1 MASRSEEDLSCPVC
15 HDIFKDPVILSCSH
29 SFCKACLQEW
39 WTEKYIHEC
48 PVCKRR
54 SLQSYPPSNLALK
67 NLCEAFLLER
77 DQRASA
83 GSELLCS
90 LHSEKLKLF
99 CLDHQQTVCLVC
111 LHSETHS
118 NHRIRPID
126 EAARHHKEELQTS
139 LKPLQ
144 EKLKLF
150 NEVKGNC
157 DQTAEHIKVQ
167 ARHTERQIKEDFKK
181 LHQFLQEEEKARIAA
196 LRKEEE
202 QKSQTMKRKIEGLS
216 REIAALSDTVRA
228 IEKELRAEDV
238 SFLQNYKAT
247 VKRVQRPLL
256 EDPQLVSGALIDEA
270 KHLGNLS
277 FTVWDKMKEMVSYT
291 SVILDPNTA
300 NPGLILSEDLTS
312 VRCGQRQQLPE
323 NPERFDDCY
332 PLFWFQSCFVLGS
345 EGFKSGTHSWDVEV
359 GDSTLWLLGVAAESV
374 QRKRFIKSGLWG
386 IMFCNGQYRAHSPSD
401 VPTFLPV
408 RKKPQRIRLHLDWN
422 RGKLSFSDPDTNTHI
437 HTFTHTF
444 TDRMFP
450 FIGTRDILKILP
462 VKISATVEQHS

>member
-1 MASRSEEDLSCPVC
+1 MSSRSEQDLSCPVC
-15 HDIFKDPVILSCSH
+15 HDIFKDPVGLSCSH
-29 SFCKACLQEW
+29 SFCKACLQSW
-39 WTEKYIHEC
+39 WTVKQKHEC
-48 PVCKRR
+48 PLCKRR
-54 SLQSYPPSNLALK
+54 SSMYEPPINLALK

-99 CLDHQQTVCLVC
+99 CLDHQQTVCVVC
-111 LHSETHS
+111 RDSKTHTD
-118 NHRIRPID
+118 HRIRPID
-126 EAARHHKEELQTS
+126 EAALDHKEELQKS
-139 LKPLQ
+139 LKPLK

-167 ARHTERQIKEDFKK
+167 ARHTERQIKEEFKK
-181 LHQFLQEEEKARIAA
+181 LHQFLQEEEEARIAA
-196 LRKEEE
+196 LREEEE
-202 QKSQTMKRKIEGLS
+202 QKSQTMKEKIEGLS

-228 IEKELRAEDV
+228 IEEELRAEDV

-247 VKRVQRPLL
+247 VERVQRPLL

-291 SVILDPNTA
+291 PVILDPNTA
-300 NPGLILSEDLTS
+300 YPIFILSEDLTS
-312 VRCGQRQQLPE
+312 VRRGERQKLPE
-323 NPERFDDCY
+323 NPERFDYYCT
-332 PLFWFQSCFVLGS
+332 VLGS
-345 EGFKSGTHSWDVEV
+345 EGFNSRTHSWDVEV
-359 GDSTLWLLGVAAESV
+359 GESTVWGLGVAAESV
-374 QRKRFIKSGLWG
+374 QRKRDIESGLWR
-386 IMFCNGQYRAHSPSD
+386 IWFYNGKYGAVSPSD
-401 VPTFLPV
+401 PVTLLPV
-408 RKKPQRIRLHLDWN
+408 KKKLQRIRLHLDWN

-444 TDRMFP
+444 TDRLFP
-450 FIGTRDILKILP
+450 LIYTGDELSLKILP
-462 VKISATVEQHS
+462 VKVSVTVEQHS

>member
-1 MASRSEEDLSCPVC
+1 MSSISEEDFSCSVC
-15 HDIFKDPVILSCSH
+15 HDIFKDPVVLSCSH
-29 SFCKACLQEW
+29 SFCKACLQSW
-39 WTEKYIHEC
+39 WTEKQIHDC
-48 PVCKRR
+48 PICKRR
-54 SLQSYPPSNLALK
+54 SSKDHPPCNLVLK
-67 NLCEAFLLER
+67 NLCEAFLLKR

-99 CLDHQQTVCLVC
+99 CLDHQQTVCVIC
-111 LHSETHS
+111 LHSETHT

-126 EAARHHKEELQTS
+126 EAARHHKEELQES
-139 LKPLQ
+139 LKHLKK
-144 EKLKLF
+144 KLKLF

-167 ARHTERQIKEDFKK
+167 VRHTERQIKEQFKK
-181 LHQFLQEEEKARIAA
+181 LHQFLQEEEEARITA
-196 LRKEEE
+196 LREEEE
-202 QKSQTMKRKIEGLS
+202 QKSQTMKEKIEGLS

-247 VKRVQRPLL
+247 VERVQRPLL

-291 SVILDPNTA
+291 PVILDPNTA
-300 NPGLILSEDLTS
+300 YPALILSEDLTS
-312 VRCGQRQQLPE
+312 VRRGDEQQLPE
-323 NPERFDDCY
+323 NTERLDLY
-332 PLFWFQSCFVLGS
+332 HSVLGS
-345 EGFKSGTHSWDVEV
+345 EGFNSGTHSWDVEV
-359 GDSTLWLLGVAAESV
+359 GDNTVWQLGVAAESV
-374 QRKRFIKSGLWG
+374 QRKGLIWSGLWT
-386 IMFCNGQYRAHSPSD
+386 IELYNVTD
-401 VPTFLPV
+401 LPV
-408 RKKPQRIRLHLDWN
+408 KKKLQRIRLHLDWN

-444 TDRMFP
+444 TDRLFP
-450 FIGTRDILKILP
+450 YFNTRKELPLKILP
-462 VKISATVEQHS
+462 VKISVTVDQLS

>member
-29 SFCKACLQEW
+29 SFCKACLQKW
-39 WTEKYIHEC
+39 WTEKLIHDC
-48 PVCKRR
+48 PLCNRR
-54 SLQSYPPSNLALK
+54 SSKDEPLRNLALK

-99 CLDHQQTVCLVC
+99 CLDHQQPVCVVC
-111 LHSETHS
+111 RDSKTHN
-118 NHRIRPID
+118 NHRFRPID
-126 EAARHHKEELQTS
+126 EAAQDHKEELQKS

-167 ARHTERQIKEDFKK
+167 ARRTERQIKEKFKK
-181 LHQFLQEEEKARIAA
+181 LHQFLEEKEEARIAA
-196 LRKEEE
+196 LREEEE
-202 QKSQTMKRKIEGLS
+202 QKCQTMKEKTEGLS

-228 IEKELRAEDV
+228 VEKELRAEDV

-247 VKRVQRPLL
+247 VERVQRPLL
-256 EDPQLVSGALIDEA
+256 DDPQLVSGALIDEA

-291 SVILDPNTA
+291 PVILDPNTA
-300 NPGLILSEDLTS
+300 HPDLILSEDLTS
-312 VRCGQRQQLPE
+312 VRWGEKQQLPE
-323 NPERFDDCY
+323 NPERFDNY
-332 PLFWFQSCFVLGS
+332 FVVGS
-345 EGFKSGTHSWDVEV
+345 EGFNSGTNSWDIEV
-359 GDSTLWLLGVAAESV
+359 GDNTFWIMGVATESV
-374 QRKRFIKSGLWG
+374 KRKGGIRDGLWV
-386 IMFCNGQYRAHSPSD
+386 IWFCNGKYQTLSPPD
-401 VPTFLPV
+401 PVTDLPV
-408 RKKPQRIRLHLDWN
+408 KKKLQRIRVQLDWN
-422 RGKLSFSDPDTNTHI
+422 RGKLSFSDADTNTHI

-444 TDRMFP
+444 TDKLFP
-450 FIGTRDILKILP
+450 LIETLTELKILP
-462 VKISATVEQHS
+462 LKVSVTLKQHI